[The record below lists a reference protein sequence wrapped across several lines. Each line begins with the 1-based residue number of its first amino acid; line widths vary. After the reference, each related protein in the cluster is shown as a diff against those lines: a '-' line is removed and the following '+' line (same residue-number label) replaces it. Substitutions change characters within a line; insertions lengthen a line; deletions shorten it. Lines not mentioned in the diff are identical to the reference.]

1 LLSTSPS
8 RGAKCKRPIRREKD
22 SDVRAVDQ
30 KRLTRMFARYVAFHI
45 KGDEKAGSAKFFD
58 ASVTRRP
65 AASTEWP
72 RLAPRAA

>member
-1 LLSTSPS
+1 M
-8 RGAKCKRPIRREKD
+8 
-22 SDVRAVDQ
+22 RAVDQ